1 MLEESEALTRTLG
14 GTFLRRRSDSATD
27 QVLHEIEAQR
37 ITQVVLGQAHR
48 SRARRLAG
56 RGMIDAV
63 LRRARGVDVHV
74 VADAQ
79 ASASAPGT

>member
-1 MLEESEALTRTLG
+1 MLEEAELLTKTLG

-37 ITQVVLGQAHR
+37 ITQVVLGQTHR

-56 RGMIDAV
+56 PGIIDAV
-63 LRRARGVDVHV
+63 LRRSRGVDVHV
-74 VADAQ
+74 VADPADQ
-79 ASASAPGT
+79 